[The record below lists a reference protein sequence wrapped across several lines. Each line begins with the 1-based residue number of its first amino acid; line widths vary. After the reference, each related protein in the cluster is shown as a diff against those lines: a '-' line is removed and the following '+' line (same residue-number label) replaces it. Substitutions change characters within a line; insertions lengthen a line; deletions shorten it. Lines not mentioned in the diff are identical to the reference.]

1 MAITVPIKEET
12 KKFVDIKAPL
22 MFENEVEKKISNI
35 EAQSIWDIIS
45 KTDLGSEKIE
55 EMISNIYTEVINQGV
70 DKFLEGID
78 VYGMVESKINDMG
91 IDELEI
97 LVMSIMKKE
106 LDTIVNLGALIGFI
120 LGMINI
126 FI

>member
-1 MAITVPIKEET
+1 
-12 KKFVDIKAPL
+12 
-22 MFENEVEKKISNI
+22 
-35 EAQSIWDIIS
+35 
-45 KTDLGSEKIE
+45 
-55 EMISNIYTEVINQGV
+55 MISNIYTEVINQGV